1 VTKKTQTSTSAQKSV
16 RHDDV
21 RHYNIS
27 TTRGTARKEAKVV
40 ADHAN
45 SARSMP
51 GYSNF
56 GGGGPFAPMASLIKR
71 RS

>member
-1 VTKKTQTSTSAQKSV
+1 MTKKTQTSTSAQKSV
-16 RHDDV
+16 RRDGV

-27 TTRGTARKEAKVV
+27 TRGTARKEAKVV

-45 SARSMP
+45 IALAMP